1 MASLDLFS
9 PIQPTHSVRR
19 DDSAMIAAILLA
31 VGLTGLTLP
40 QPVAPNI
47 RTHGLAS
54 SSGVGTQAVPPS
66 RLAVIRAAA
75 PGSASLVY
83 VADANDN
90 AIYVYNNVPN
100 AQPIQ
105 VITQGLHTPM
115 GLCVD
120 SAGNLYV
127 ANNAFNTVL
136 VYAPGATTPF
146 RTYSTGLTSP
156 TDVKV
161 SLSGAVYVTNQFF
174 TATGVSSDVVEY
186 PPNSVTPSWTW
197 QSPVPNSKLV
207 GLALQT
213 PDASITDVYV
223 SYESYSGNGGLLW
236 CPVGSTTCLGT
247 GISTPGTPTYLAF
260 QYGTFPLTL
269 ASSFQTFPYPTNN
282 SFIDVY
288 HLHHGTAPAVL
299 IPTPGGA
306 PGGIAFDRSF
316 GHLFAAN
323 EMYSASGSFRTGT
336 LDEYDYPSGILV
348 QRFPAPASATLPW
361 LTGVAVYPSAT
372 L

>member
-1 MASLDLFS
+1 
-9 PIQPTHSVRR
+9 
-19 DDSAMIAAILLA
+19 MIAAVLLA
-31 VGLTGLTLP
+31 VGLTGPTLP
-40 QPVAPNI
+40 QPFAPNV
-47 RTHGLAS
+47 RTHGSAFAAGIS
-54 SSGVGTQAVPPS
+54 THAVPRS
-66 RLAVIRAAA
+66 RLSAVSAAA
-75 PGSASLVY
+75 QGSASLVY

-100 AQPIQ
+100 ALPIQ

-136 VYAPGATTPF
+136 VYAPGAATPF

-161 SLSGAVYVTNQFF
+161 SLSGAVYVTNLFF
-174 TATGVSSDVVEY
+174 TANGASSDVIEY
-186 PPNSVTPSWTW
+186 PPNSTTPSWTW

-207 GLALQT
+207 GIALQT
-213 PDASITDVYV
+213 PDASVTDVYV
-223 SYESYSGNGGLLW
+223 SYESYSGVGGLLW
-236 CPVGSTTCLGT
+236 CPVGSATCLGT
-247 GISTPGTPTYLAF
+247 GISIAGTPTYLAF
-260 QYGTFPLTL
+260 QYNTFPLTL

-316 GHLFAAN
+316 SHLFVAN
-323 EMYSASGSFRTGT
+323 ETYNASGSFRTGM
-336 LDEYDYPSGILV
+336 LDEYDYPSGTLV
-348 QRFPAPASATLPW
+348 QRFLPPTSAILPW

-372 L
+372 Y